1 MRKRPFYDSFTKP
14 STCLWFGA
22 MVCVKQRC
30 FKEMTSQVFAV
41 VPPLFRADVKMKPSC
56 TLHFSGNPHRFC
68 FGVVMNAQSHNL
80 VNATSSC

>member
-1 MRKRPFYDSFTKP
+1 
-14 STCLWFGA
+14 
-22 MVCVKQRC
+22 
-30 FKEMTSQVFAV
+30 MTSQVFAV